1 MSRRSCI
8 LESLLEMRRVLVSY
22 IRITGERISGLGKYK
37 SHGGWYHLM
46 NWGIEQRVIY
56 LDDRDR
62 FHFFELMEKLLERY
76 GIEVHAY

>member
-1 MSRRSCI
+1 
-8 LESLLEMRRVLVSY
+8 
-22 IRITGERISGLGKYK
+22 
-37 SHGGWYHLM
+37 M